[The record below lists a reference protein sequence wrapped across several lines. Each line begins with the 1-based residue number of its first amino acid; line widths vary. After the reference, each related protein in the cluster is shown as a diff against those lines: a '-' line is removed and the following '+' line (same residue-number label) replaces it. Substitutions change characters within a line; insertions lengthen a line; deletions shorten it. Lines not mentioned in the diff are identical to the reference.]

1 MREASAGPERWIAV
15 GRLFP
20 RDIRE
25 RVFEPAFGDLLH
37 QWLKAPAGRPR
48 VPFGV
53 RVLGT
58 CAATVVAAFPD
69 FFVRR
74 RRLTRVGRVTLV
86 VLAVVAAVVI
96 LVFLWIT
103 RPVRY

>member
-1 MREASAGPERWIAV
+1 MLL

-37 QWLKAPAGRPR
+37 DWLTRPAGRAR
-48 VPFGV
+48 VPFGI
-53 RVLGT
+53 RAMAMCLT
-58 CAATVVAAFPD
+58 TLVAAFPD

-74 RRLTRVGRVTLV
+74 RRVTRFGRVTLGV
-86 VLAVVAAVVI
+86 MTALAVIVL
-96 LVFLWIT
+96 LVLMWAS
-103 RPVRY
+103 RPASVRY